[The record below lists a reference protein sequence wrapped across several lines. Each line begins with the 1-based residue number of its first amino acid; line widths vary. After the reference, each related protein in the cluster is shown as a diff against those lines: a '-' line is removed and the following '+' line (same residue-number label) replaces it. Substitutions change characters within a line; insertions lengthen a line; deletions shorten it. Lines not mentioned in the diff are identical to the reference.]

1 MMHCN
6 KDPTCHN
13 QDPTQPKGKKKDHL
27 NPTLSQLVLPVRPLE
42 ENQSW
47 IQALLLLVSISS
59 WVKPCQGDRGA
70 RSESG
75 RSSRAWASPRICLD
89 PQREANTKVL
99 PPQAFSGGS
108 LDHQTGG
115 RGREGKQGAKGEG
128 DGEREGDGREKAGL
142 AKPYFCRFLG

>member
-1 MMHCN
+1 MHCN
-6 KDPTCHN
+6 KDPTCRN

-27 NPTLSQLVLPVRPLE
+27 NPTLSQLALPVRPLE

-47 IQALLLLVSISS
+47 IQALLLLVCISP

-75 RSSRAWASPRICLD
+75 KSSRVWASPRICLG
-89 PQREANTKVL
+89 PQREAGKKVL

-115 RGREGKQGAKGEG
+115 RGREGAKGEG
-128 DGEREGDGREKAGL
+128 DGEGGRQTREGWSG
-142 AKPYFCRFLG
+142 